1 MDNVQNNNALSRKQ
15 ARQAAATASS
25 IIQSS
30 DENPEQVAEDRDLA
44 VTYVRVTGNPPPPP
58 QMMPGN
64 REFFQRI
71 IDAERNRLILSMSP
85 RTASW
90 LSENPS
96 AAILAKD
103 DIHNL
108 SSFEEMAQRF
118 GQVPKAFGDI
128 KPPAKE
134 PVASSTNP
142 EAPPSTS
149 PVSPATPQQAPAS
162 NAVRPD
168 TPPNPPPED
177 AGSNPQP
184 VSSPVDP
191 AGSNAPPPDPLGES
205 IQPTAQPAGPATEN
219 AAQPAAS
226 PPSSIAPIAENAPSA
241 AESSLSEDDRKKE
254 ELIAEIRN
262 ARKLSPEQYEVLK
275 EKVRTQ
281 PWFDAATATL
291 YLGAVYEGRATAD
304 DINDINAQLQSRYS
318 KVTTESGIQNFKE
331 LGKGTATGVV
341 VGSGRIM
348 EGTGQLLN
356 TRPAEGKKALIDEIA
371 RAGTLTPDEID
382 KLRLKI
388 DQQSILPRDLAQ
400 RAMSEV
406 LAGDLTP
413 EDVEQRFEPLLKE
426 ISENLQHGGEHVADY
441 GKTMLP
447 AAPGYENS
455 YGRQIGETLGQA
467 LPATGTTFALGP
479 SSIAGIIGGL
489 IVESLRAAGDG
500 TAAAR
505 EANLPEDKQTLA
517 AMLYAPTALADLIP
531 FGKAASSVLKFLPVG
546 TVVQHLV
553 KTIVKDGA
561 AQATQLVAQNTIK
574 HFLIYPK
581 QEILEKVKDTFIA
594 GGFAGVGKELL
605 LDLGEKLLLRKRGS
619 SHISASKPQ
628 AAVQDR
634 QQFEE
639 LATTVESSKFRERDP
654 EGHRQY
660 TAEVLEDTKAKH
672 AYAASESVEKYVKAT
687 GKDPFGLSGT
697 HDMQV
702 AKDTGS
708 DLKLPMSGYLAHSSP
723 SKADA
728 DFRDSMRFGADAFNY
743 SEALA
748 SHMGAPAHRPVPM
761 SKRSDSDPEPIP
773 LGYVRVGDGAASP
786 SAVLKKTGR
795 VANSGNT
802 KRNPDGLSITSPH
815 QQP

>member
-1 MDNVQNNNALSRKQ
+1 MDSMQDNNAFSRKRDQ
-15 ARQAAATASS
+15 QAAATASS

-30 DENPEQVAEDRDLA
+30 DENPDEVAEDQNLA
-44 VTYVRVTGNPPPPP
+44 VEYVRVTGNPPPPLP
-58 QMMPGN
+58 MMPGN
-64 REFFQRI
+64 REFFQGL
-71 IDAERNRLILSMSP
+71 IDAERNRRILALSP
-85 RTASW
+85 RTATW

-96 AAILAKD
+96 AALLAKD

-118 GQVPKAFGDI
+118 GQVPKAFDD
-128 KPPAKE
+128 PAKE
-134 PVASSTNP
+134 PVASSTIP
-142 EAPPSTS
+142 ETPPSTS
-149 PVSPATPQQAPAS
+149 PVSPATLQQAPAS

-168 TPPNPPPED
+168 T
-177 AGSNPQP
+177 
-184 VSSPVDP
+184 
-191 AGSNAPPPDPLGES
+191 
-205 IQPTAQPAGPATEN
+205 
-219 AAQPAAS
+219 
-226 PPSSIAPIAENAPSA
+226 AENAPSA
-241 AESSLSEDDRKKE
+241 AESGLSEDDRKKE

-262 ARKLSPEQYEVLK
+262 ARNLSPEQYEVLK

-281 PWFDAATATL
+281 PWFDAGTGTI
-291 YLGAVYEGRATAD
+291 YLDAVREGKTTD
-304 DINDINAQLQSRYS
+304 KEVNAVLNS
-318 KVTTESGIQNFKE
+318 KSTTVTTESGIQNFKE

-356 TRPAEGKKALIDEIA
+356 TRPAEGKKALVDEIA
-371 RAGTLTPDEID
+371 RAGTLTPDEVD

-388 DQQSILPRDLAQ
+388 DQQNILPRDLAQ

-455 YGRQIGETLGQA
+455 YGRVTGETLGQA
-467 LPATGTTFALGP
+467 LIATGTTIALGP
-479 SSIAGIIGGL
+479 SSTAGIVGGL
-489 IVESLRAAGDG
+489 VVESLRAAGDG

-505 EANLPEDKQTLA
+505 EAGLPEDKQTLA

-531 FGKAASSVLKFLPVG
+531 FGKAASSVLKFVPIG
-546 TVVQHLV
+546 TVAQHLA

-574 HFLIYPK
+574 HFLIDPD
-581 QEILEKVKDTFIA
+581 QEFLEKFKDTFIA

-605 LDLGEKLLLRKRGS
+605 TDLGERLLLRKRGS
-619 SHISASKPQ
+619 LHISTSKPET
-628 AAVQDR
+628 AVQDR

-639 LATTVESSKFRERDP
+639 MATTAESSKFRERDP
-654 EGHRQY
+654 EGYRQH
-660 TAEVLEDTKAKH
+660 TAEVLKDTKAER
-672 AYAASESVEKYVKAT
+672 AYSSPENIQKFVEAT

-697 HDMQV
+697 HAMQV

-708 DLKLPMSGYLAHSSP
+708 DLKLPMDGYLAHSSP

-728 DFRDSMRFGADAFNY
+728 DFKDSMRFGADAFNY

-748 SHMGAPAHRPVPM
+748 SRMGAPAHRPVPM
-761 SKRSDSDPEPIP
+761 SKRSASDPEPIL
-773 LGYVRVGDGAASP
+773 LGYERVGAAWP

-795 VANSGNT
+795 IANSGNT
-802 KRNPDGLSITSPH
+802 KRSPDGLSITSPTSSPDR
-815 QQP
+815 QSISKGDFR